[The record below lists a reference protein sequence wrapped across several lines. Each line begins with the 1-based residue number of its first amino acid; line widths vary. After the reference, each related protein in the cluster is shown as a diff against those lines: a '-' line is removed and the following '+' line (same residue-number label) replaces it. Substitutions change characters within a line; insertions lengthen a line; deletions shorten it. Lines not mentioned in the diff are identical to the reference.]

1 MKESIVSPNVAP
13 FEGSSLPVDTERAHK
28 PVVAGSPMSAL
39 VVADTTRAERQFES
53 LYESPFAEALRASDP
68 HYKVLCEA
76 FEELRREPTHFTLFM
91 KRLRMLVVEGR
102 SFQEIA
108 SSQDPPVKP
117 ETLWA
122 QISKTARALL
132 SDVGMKGTTED
143 FKTVTAYLKRAPFE
157 VCFQPWLGWYSQWK
171 SDPLGVQPP
180 PPVCGLVA
188 NELFERL
195 GLGMSQYGKGVS
207 GAARPGRAPEPVRR
221 EFSVH
226 PFERDGFYGVEV
238 RAIPEAFAD
247 CLEVMP
253 RPRALALGY
262 HERFAAADGGT
273 EYLSRRVP
281 ALEPSPS
288 EVRGEVKALS
298 IVEGRIA
305 DNGDRLVGPT
315 GALECLRRGI
325 GPFDL
330 NALTSIREISITGNA
345 AYLDIF
351 PFARGERH
359 VANSLR
365 FPRDTLGEL
374 GITHARLHMGV
385 DDIAALRTEGRM
397 SFSTFGYGGDAKGSG
412 GLLEKGELGRVDILD
427 RGGKLHVRFT
437 PVAALVDERSRW
449 YRGEVLNP
457 RIEEILEGGSGWVP
471 SIGWREINRDP
482 RGRYPSFHM
491 LGQDFFLSRP
501 FAGDEVFVEGE
512 VSPAADSVPGT
523 FVLKGYSTP
532 EKKEVLGT
540 WTTAL
545 GGPRE
550 PRVWKKE

>member
-1 MKESIVSPNVAP
+1 MKESIVPPNAAAL
-13 FEGSSLPVDTERAHK
+13 EGSSVPVYTERATS
-28 PVVAGSPMSAL
+28 PVAAGSPISEL
-39 VVADTTRAERQFES
+39 VVADTARAESRFDA
-53 LYESPFAEALRASDP
+53 LYESPLAESLRASDP

-91 KRLRMLVVEGR
+91 KRLRMLIVEGR

-132 SDVGMKGTTED
+132 TDVGMKGKAED
-143 FKTVTAYLKRAPFE
+143 FKTVTAHLKRAPFE
-157 VCFQPWLGWYSQWK
+157 VCFQPWLAWYSQWK

-180 PPVCGLVA
+180 PPVYGLVA

-221 EFSVH
+221 DFSVH

-238 RAIPEAFAD
+238 RAMPEAFAD

-253 RPRALALGY
+253 RPRALVLGY
-262 HERFAAADGGT
+262 HERFARADGGA
-273 EYLSRRVP
+273 EYFARRIP

-288 EVRGEVKALS
+288 DLRREVKALS

-330 NALTSIREISITGNA
+330 HALTAIREISITGYTA
-345 AYLDIF
+345 FLDIF
-351 PFARGERH
+351 PFARGDRH
-359 VANSLR
+359 LANSLR
-365 FPRDTLGEL
+365 FPRDKLSEF
-374 GITHARLHMGV
+374 GITYARLHLRA
-385 DDIAALRTEGRM
+385 DDIATLRTEGRM
-397 SFSTFGYGGDAKGSG
+397 SFSMLGYGAAECNGG
-412 GLLEKGELGRVDILD
+412 GLIEKGELGRVDILE
-427 RGGKLHVRFT
+427 REGKLHVRLT

-457 RIEEILEGGSGWVP
+457 RIEEILERGSGQVP

-482 RGRYPSFHM
+482 QGRYPSFHM
-491 LGQDFFLSRP
+491 LGQDFFLTRS
-501 FAGDEVFVEGE
+501 FAGDEVYVEGE
-512 VSPAADSVPGT
+512 VSASTDSAPGT
-523 FVLKGYSTP
+523 LVLRGYETP
-532 EKKEVLGT
+532 EKKELLGT
-540 WTTAL
+540 WTTPL
-545 GGPRE
+545 GVPRE
-550 PRVWKKE
+550 RRVWRKE

>member
-1 MKESIVSPNVAP
+1 
-13 FEGSSLPVDTERAHK
+13 
-28 PVVAGSPMSAL
+28 MSTL
-39 VVADTTRAERQFES
+39 VVADPVRAQSQFEA
-53 LYESPFAEALRASDP
+53 LYESPLAESLRASDP

-108 SSQDPPVKP
+108 TSQDPPVKA

-132 SDVGMKGTTED
+132 SDVGMKGTSED
-143 FKTVTAYLKRAPFE
+143 FKTVTAHLKRAPFE
-157 VCFQPWLGWYSQWK
+157 VCFQPWLAWHSQWK

-180 PPVCGLVA
+180 PPVRGLVA
-188 NELFERL
+188 NEIFERL

-253 RPRALALGY
+253 RPRALVLGY
-262 HERFAAADGGT
+262 HERFAGADGGV
-273 EYLSRRVP
+273 ENLSRRIP
-281 ALEPSPS
+281 ALEPSPTDAHA
-288 EVRGEVKALS
+288 EVKALS
-298 IVEGRIA
+298 IVEGRVA

-325 GPFDL
+325 GPFDVH
-330 NALTSIREISITGNA
+330 ALTSIREISSTGYTA
-345 AYLDIF
+345 FLDIF

-359 VANSLR
+359 LANSLR
-365 FPRDTLGEL
+365 FPREKLEEL
-374 GITHARLHMGV
+374 GVTHARLQMRA

-397 SFSTFGYGGDAKGSG
+397 SFSMFGYSGDENDGGA
-412 GLLEKGELGRVDILD
+412 LIEKGELGRVDILD
-427 RGGKLHVRFT
+427 RDEKLHVRFT
-437 PVAALVDERSRW
+437 PVASLVDERSRW

-457 RIEEILEGGSGWVP
+457 RIEEILEGGGGEVP

-491 LGQDFFLSRP
+491 LGQDFFLTRA

-512 VSPAADSVPGT
+512 VSQMTGSGPGYV
-523 FVLKGYSTP
+523 VLKGYASAD
-532 EKKEVLGT
+532 KKEILGT
-540 WTTAL
+540 WRAEI
-545 GGPRE
+545 GVSRE
-550 PRVWKKE
+550 LRVWSKE